1 MFCGWLW
8 RFSSDRM
15 AYEIRRLRGT
25 GGDYTQGETPVSV
38 LESIATLT
46 GMSPGVRVLDLGCGR
61 GSALAYWAIRYNVAP
76 IGIEA
81 IPIVA
86 ETAEWTLRYLGLSG
100 TIICGGLESIE
111 WPVADVIVVAGTC
124 FSTETTAAIRRQMRR
139 CQVGT
144 TLVAISV
151 ELPEENWV
159 LVRTIPARFAWG
171 ETMIRVY
178 NSRPC

>member
-1 MFCGWLW
+1 MFWGWLW

-15 AYEIRRLRGT
+15 KYEIRRL
-25 GGDYTQGETPVSV
+25 GGVPTDYTQGETPVPV
-38 LESIATLT
+38 LEAIAALT
-46 GMSPGVRVLDLGCGR
+46 GMLPGMRVLDLGCGR
-61 GSALAYWAIRYNVAP
+61 GSALAYWAIRYSIVP

-81 IPIVA
+81 IPIVG
-86 ETAEWTLRYLGLSG
+86 ETAEWTLRYLGVPG
-100 TIICGGLESIE
+100 TIMRGDLESIE

-139 CQVGT
+139 CQAGT

-151 ELPEENWV
+151 ELPVENWV
-159 LVRTIPARFAWG
+159 LVKTIPARFAWG